1 MKDYSL
7 TLEQEKAFKSLK
19 RAFKKCSEA
28 HVIVW
33 DDYGHISAVNGKIVY
48 TPSPDEGYE
57 EPLDSSL
64 VSDFTSKAWN
74 DSNADDPLFVNF
86 KE

>member
-7 TLEQEKAFKSLK
+7 TPEQEKAFSQLK
-19 RAFKKCSEA
+19 RAFNKCDKLN
-28 HVIVW
+28 VIVW

-48 TPSPDEGYE
+48 APSPDESYE
-57 EPLDSSL
+57 EPLDHSL

-86 KE
+86 K